1 MKAQPTKQGTKKE
14 PVIQQV
20 SRIQAPSSTE
30 RAIPRKDPVFDDV
43 HARITARAYQLY
55 VERGRREGY
64 AEQDWLDAESE
75 ILSRTFPLS
84 G

>member
-1 MKAQPTKQGTKKE
+1 MKSQPTKQGAKKE

-75 ILSRTFPLS
+75 ILNRTFQA
-84 G
+84 